1 MEMQIPLMQDLDL
14 QGLRTMIRLD
24 LNVPIENGV
33 ITSAAR
39 IQAALPTVEIA
50 LSKGATVILL
60 SHLGRPDPEALD
72 GSFSLEP
79 VARKLEELMGKPV
92 CFLADWIE
100 GIPDINDKLILC
112 ENTRYLKGEKT
123 NDESL
128 SKQIA
133 NLCDVYVMDAF
144 GASHRQHASTFGVVQ
159 YAEQACI
166 GPLLS
171 REIEYLT
178 KALSEPEKPLV
189 AIIGG
194 AKISSKLGVIESLSK
209 TCDHIIVGGAIANTF
224 LLAEGKETGKSLIEP
239 EMVGPATRI
248 LNLDGVNVPIPID
261 VTVAKEFSNE
271 AIAETKSIEEV
282 ENDDVI
288 LDIGPETSII
298 YQDIINE
305 AKTIIWNGPVGV
317 FEFDQFSN
325 GTRSLAKAVEQNSG
339 FKIVGG
345 GDTVAIVEKYNIANS
360 ISYIST
366 GGGAFLEFVKNG
378 TLPSIEVLK
387 SSNKV

>member
-1 MEMQIPLMQDLDL
+1 MDMQIPLMQDLDL

-24 LNVPIENGV
+24 LNVPIEKGV
-33 ITSAAR
+33 IISAAR
-39 IQAALPTVEIA
+39 IKAALPTIEIA
-50 LSKGATVILL
+50 LSKGAKVILL

-209 TCDHIIVGGAIANTF
+209 TCDHIIVGGGIANTF

-239 EMVGPATRI
+239 EMVEPATRI

-261 VTVAKEFSNE
+261 VIVAKEFSNE
-271 AIAETKSIEEV
+271 AIAETKSVEEIEK
-282 ENDDVI
+282 DDVI
-288 LDIGPETSII
+288 MDIGPETAII
-298 YQDIINE
+298 YKDIINK

-325 GTRSLAKAVEQNSG
+325 GTRSIAKAVEKNSG

-345 GDTVAIVEKYNIANS
+345 GDTVAVVEKYDIADS

-366 GGGAFLEFVKNG
+366 GGGAFLEFLKNR
-378 TLPSIEVLK
+378 TLPSVEILK
-387 SSNKV
+387 NRNKA

>member
-1 MEMQIPLMQDLDL
+1 MDMQIPLMQDLDL

-24 LNVPIENGV
+24 LNVPIEKGV
-33 ITSAAR
+33 IISAAR
-39 IQAALPTVEIA
+39 IKAALPTIEIA
-50 LSKGATVILL
+50 LSKGAKVILL

-239 EMVGPATRI
+239 EMVEPATRI

-261 VTVAKEFSNE
+261 VIVAKEFSNE
-271 AIAETKSIEEV
+271 AIAETKSVEEIEK
-282 ENDDVI
+282 DDVI
-288 LDIGPETSII
+288 MDIGPETAII
-298 YQDIINE
+298 YKDIINK

-325 GTRSLAKAVEQNSG
+325 GTRSLAKAVEKNSG

-345 GDTVAIVEKYNIANS
+345 GDTVAVVEKYNIADS

-366 GGGAFLEFVKNG
+366 GGGAFLEFLKNR
-378 TLPSIEVLK
+378 TLPSVEILK
-387 SSNKV
+387 NRNKG

>member
-1 MEMQIPLMQDLDL
+1 MEMQIPLMQNLDL

-50 LSKGATVILL
+50 LSKSATVILL

-209 TCDHIIVGGAIANTF
+209 TCDQIIVGGAIANTF

-271 AIAETKSIEEV
+271 AIAETKSVEEIEK
-282 ENDDVI
+282 DDVI
-288 LDIGPETSII
+288 LDIGPETAII
-298 YQDIINE
+298 YKDIINK
-305 AKTIIWNGPVGV
+305 AKTIIWNGPLGV

-325 GTRSLAKAVEQNSG
+325 GTRSLAKAVEKNSG

-345 GDTVAIVEKYNIANS
+345 GDTVAVVEKYNIADS

-366 GGGAFLEFVKNG
+366 GGGAFLEFLKNR
-378 TLPSIEVLK
+378 TLPSVEVLK
-387 SSNKV
+387 NRNKV

>member
-1 MEMQIPLMQDLDL
+1 MNMQIPRMQDLDL

-24 LNVPIENGV
+24 LNVPIEKGV
-33 ITSAAR
+33 IISAAR
-39 IQAALPTVEIA
+39 IKAALPTIEIA
-50 LSKGATVILL
+50 LSKGAKVILL

-209 TCDHIIVGGAIANTF
+209 TCDQIIVGGAIANTF

-271 AIAETKSIEEV
+271 AIAETKSVEEIEK
-282 ENDDVI
+282 DDVI
-288 LDIGPETSII
+288 LDIGPETAII
-298 YQDIINE
+298 YKDIINK
-305 AKTIIWNGPVGV
+305 AKTIIWNGPLGV

-325 GTRSLAKAVEQNSG
+325 GTRSLAKAVEKNSG

-345 GDTVAIVEKYNIANS
+345 GDTVAVVEKYNIADS

-366 GGGAFLEFVKNG
+366 GGGAFLEFLKNR
-378 TLPSIEVLK
+378 TLPSVEVLK
-387 SSNKV
+387 NRNKV

>member
-1 MEMQIPLMQDLDL
+1 MDMQIPLMQDLDL

-24 LNVPIENGV
+24 LNVPIEKGV
-33 ITSAAR
+33 IISAAR
-39 IQAALPTVEIA
+39 IKAALPTIEIA
-50 LSKGATVILL
+50 LSKGAKVILL

-209 TCDHIIVGGAIANTF
+209 TCDHIIVGGGIANTF

-239 EMVGPATRI
+239 EMVEPATRI

-261 VTVAKEFSNE
+261 VIVAKEFSNE
-271 AIAETKSIEEV
+271 AIAETKSVEEIEK
-282 ENDDVI
+282 DDVI
-288 LDIGPETSII
+288 MDIGPETAII
-298 YQDIINE
+298 YKDIINK

-325 GTRSLAKAVEQNSG
+325 GTRSLAKAVEKNSG

-345 GDTVAIVEKYNIANS
+345 GDTVAVVEKYNIADS

-366 GGGAFLEFVKNG
+366 GGGAFLEFVKNR

-387 SSNKV
+387 NRNKA

>member
-1 MEMQIPLMQDLDL
+1 MDMQIPLMQDLDL

-24 LNVPIENGV
+24 LNVPIEKGV
-33 ITSAAR
+33 IISAAR
-39 IQAALPTVEIA
+39 IKAALPTIEIA
-50 LSKGATVILL
+50 LSKGAKVILL

-79 VARKLEELMGKPV
+79 VARKLEELMGKSV

-239 EMVGPATRI
+239 EMVEPATRI

-261 VTVAKEFSNE
+261 VIVAKEFSNE
-271 AIAETKSIEEV
+271 AIAETKSVEEIEK
-282 ENDDVI
+282 DDVI
-288 LDIGPETSII
+288 LDIGPETAII
-298 YQDIINE
+298 YKDIINK

-325 GTRSLAKAVEQNSG
+325 GTRSLAKAVEKNSG

-345 GDTVAIVEKYNIANS
+345 GDTVAVVEKYNIADS

-366 GGGAFLEFVKNG
+366 GGGAFLEFVKNR
-378 TLPSIEVLK
+378 TLPSVVVLK
-387 SSNKV
+387 NRNKV

>member
-1 MEMQIPLMQDLDL
+1 MNMQIPRMQDLDL

-24 LNVPIENGV
+24 LNVPIEKGV

-39 IQAALPTVEIA
+39 IQAALPTIEIA

-209 TCDHIIVGGAIANTF
+209 TCDHIIVGGGIANTF

-271 AIAETKSIEEV
+271 AIAETKSVEEIEK
-282 ENDDVI
+282 DDVI
-288 LDIGPETSII
+288 LDIGPETAII
-298 YQDIINE
+298 YKDIINK
-305 AKTIIWNGPVGV
+305 AKTIIWNGPLGV

-325 GTRSLAKAVEQNSG
+325 GTRSLAKAVEKNSG

-345 GDTVAIVEKYNIANS
+345 GDTVAVVEKYNIADS

-366 GGGAFLEFVKNG
+366 GGGAFLEFLKNR
-378 TLPSIEVLK
+378 TLPSVEVLK
-387 SSNKV
+387 NRNKV

>member
-14 QGLRTMIRLD
+14 QDLRTMIRLD
-24 LNVPIENGV
+24 LNVPIEKGV
-33 ITSAAR
+33 ITSEAR
-39 IQAALPTVEIA
+39 IHAALPTIEIA
-50 LSKGATVILL
+50 LSKGAQVILL
-60 SHLGRPDPEALD
+60 SHLGRPNPEALD

-79 VARKLEELMGKPV
+79 VAKKLEELMGRPV

-100 GIPDINDKLILC
+100 VIPDITDALIVC

-144 GASHRQHASTFGVVQ
+144 GASHRQHASTFGAVQ
-159 YAEQACI
+159 YAKQACI

-171 REIEYLT
+171 KEIEYLT
-178 KALSEPEKPLV
+178 KALSEPQKPLV

-194 AKISSKLGVIESLSK
+194 AKVSSKLGAIESLSK
-209 TCDHIIVGGAIANTF
+209 TCDHIIVGGGIANTF
-224 LLAEGKETGKSLIEP
+224 LLANGKETGKSLVEP
-239 EMVGPATRI
+239 EMVESATRI
-248 LNLDGVNVPIPID
+248 LNLDGVNVPVPID
-261 VTVAKEFSNE
+261 VMVAKEFSNE
-271 AIAETKSIEEV
+271 AIAETKSIEGI
-282 ENDDVI
+282 ENDDMI
-288 LDIGPETSII
+288 LDIGPETAII
-298 YQDIINE
+298 YKDIINE

-325 GTRSLAKAVEQNSG
+325 GTQSLAKAIEQNSG

-345 GDTVAIVEKYNIANS
+345 GDTVAVVEKYNIANS

>member
-1 MEMQIPLMQDLDL
+1 MEMQIPLMQNLDL

-24 LNVPIENGV
+24 LNVPIEKGL
-33 ITSAAR
+33 ITSEER
-39 IQAALPTVEIA
+39 IHAALPTIEIA
-50 LSKGATVILL
+50 LSKGAKVILL

-79 VARKLEELMGKPV
+79 VARKLEELIGKPV
-92 CFLADWIE
+92 CFLTDWIE
-100 GIPDINDKLILC
+100 GIPDITDELILC

-123 NDESL
+123 NNESL

-144 GASHRQHASTFGVVQ
+144 GASHRQHASTFGAMQ

-166 GPLLS
+166 GPLLC
-171 REIEYLT
+171 REIEHLT
-178 KALSEPEKPLV
+178 KALSKPEKPLV

-194 AKISSKLGVIESLSK
+194 AKISSKIGVIESLSK
-209 TCDHIIVGGAIANTF
+209 TCDHIIVGGGIANTF
-224 LLAEGKETGKSLIEP
+224 LLAGGKETGKSLIEP
-239 EMVGPATRI
+239 EMVELATRI
-248 LNLDGVNVPIPID
+248 LNLNDVNVSMPID

-298 YQDIINE
+298 YQDIING

-378 TLPSIEVLK
+378 TLPSVEALK
-387 SSNKV
+387 SRNKV

>member
-1 MEMQIPLMQDLDL
+1 MDMQIPRMQDLDL

-39 IQAALPTVEIA
+39 IQAALPTIEIA

-72 GSFSLEP
+72 GSCSLEP

-144 GASHRQHASTFGVVQ
+144 GASHRQHASTFGVAQ

-209 TCDHIIVGGAIANTF
+209 TCDHIIVGGGIANTF

-239 EMVGPATRI
+239 EMVEPATRI
-248 LNLDGVNVPIPID
+248 LNLDGVNVAIPID

-271 AIAETKSIEEV
+271 AIAETKSVEEIEK
-282 ENDDVI
+282 DDVI
-288 LDIGPETSII
+288 MDIGPETAII
-298 YQDIINE
+298 YKDIINK

-325 GTRSLAKAVEQNSG
+325 GTRSIAKAVEKNSG

-345 GDTVAIVEKYNIANS
+345 GDTVAVVEKYNIADS

-366 GGGAFLEFVKNG
+366 GGGAFLEFLKNR
-378 TLPSIEVLK
+378 TLPSVEVLK
-387 SSNKV
+387 NRNKV

>member
-1 MEMQIPLMQDLDL
+1 MNMQIPRMQDLDL

-39 IQAALPTVEIA
+39 IQAALPTIEIA

-209 TCDHIIVGGAIANTF
+209 TCDHIIVGGGIANTF

-271 AIAETKSIEEV
+271 AIAETKSVEEIEK
-282 ENDDVI
+282 DDVI
-288 LDIGPETSII
+288 LDIGPETAII
-298 YQDIINE
+298 YKDIINK
-305 AKTIIWNGPVGV
+305 AKTIIWNGPLGV

-325 GTRSLAKAVEQNSG
+325 GTRSLAKAVEKNSG

-345 GDTVAIVEKYNIANS
+345 GDTVAVVEKYNIADS

-366 GGGAFLEFVKNG
+366 GGGAFLEFLKNR
-378 TLPSIEVLK
+378 TLPSVEVLK
-387 SSNKV
+387 NRNKV

>member
-1 MEMQIPLMQDLDL
+1 MDMQIPLMQDLDL

-24 LNVPIENGV
+24 LNVPIEKGV
-33 ITSAAR
+33 IISAAR
-39 IQAALPTVEIA
+39 IKAALPTIEIA
-50 LSKGATVILL
+50 LSKGAKVILL

-224 LLAEGKETGKSLIEP
+224 LLAEGKETGRSLIEP
-239 EMVGPATRI
+239 EMVEPATRI

-261 VTVAKEFSNE
+261 VIVAKEFSNE
-271 AIAETKSIEEV
+271 AIAETKSVEEIEK
-282 ENDDVI
+282 DDVI
-288 LDIGPETSII
+288 LDIGPETAII
-298 YQDIINE
+298 YKDIINK

-325 GTRSLAKAVEQNSG
+325 GTRSLAKAVEKNSG

-345 GDTVAIVEKYNIANS
+345 GDTVAVVEKYDIADS

-366 GGGAFLEFVKNG
+366 GGGAFLEFLKNR
-378 TLPSIEVLK
+378 TLPSVEILK
-387 SSNKV
+387 NRNKA

>member
-1 MEMQIPLMQDLDL
+1 MDMQIPLMQDLDL

-24 LNVPIENGV
+24 LNVPIEKGV

-39 IQAALPTVEIA
+39 IQAALPTIEIA

-224 LLAEGKETGKSLIEP
+224 LLAEGKETGRSLIEP
-239 EMVGPATRI
+239 EMVEPATRI

-261 VTVAKEFSNE
+261 VIVAKEFSNE
-271 AIAETKSIEEV
+271 AIAETKSVEEIEK
-282 ENDDVI
+282 DDVI
-288 LDIGPETSII
+288 LDIGPETAII
-298 YQDIINE
+298 YKDIINK

-325 GTRSLAKAVEQNSG
+325 GTRSLAKAVEKNSG

-345 GDTVAIVEKYNIANS
+345 GDTVAVVEKYNIADS

-366 GGGAFLEFVKNG
+366 GGGAFLEFIKNRS
-378 TLPSIEVLK
+378 LPSVEVLK
-387 SSNKV
+387 NRNKV